1 MKTVLLITSLEYSLI
16 ILLNLSLLLKGV
28 LENKHMIDSKTTKD

>member
-28 LENKHMIDSKTTKD
+28 LENEYMIDSKTTKD